1 MRIPESE
8 GNRNALL
15 ALHFQE
21 RDARPAAATVAHVKG
36 CASCREY
43 LAALAEIEGTLR
55 AWPDERPPAGLADRV
70 MARALRPARQ
80 APALRAAPT
89 AMPLLGLVPVLAAL
103 LAAIR
108 QLASWLPT
116 RPFWPRLEVPPLVE
130 IVIPF
135 GAAAFI
141 LLVLGGLGA
150 LAIAPALVLETA
162 GGMRRGARG
171 RE

>member
-1 MRIPESE
+1 VTIPEWE

-21 RDARPAAATVAHVKG
+21 GDPRRAAAAHEHAKG

-43 LAALAEIEGTLR
+43 LAALMDIEGTLR
-55 AWPDERPPAGLADRV
+55 RWPDERPSASLGDRV
-70 MARALRPARQ
+70 LAHAVRPARQ
-80 APALRAAPT
+80 APALRTAPS
-89 AMPLLGLVPVLAAL
+89 AMPLLGLLPVMAAL

-116 RPFWPRLEVPPLVE
+116 LAFWPQLDASPLLALVF
-130 IVIPF
+130 PF
-135 GAAAFI
+135 GVAALM
-141 LLVLGGLGA
+141 LLVLGGLST

-162 GGMRRGARG
+162 GGLRRGRFQ
-171 RE
+171 E